1 MTAAIPSLKHVMT
14 DQRLFAET
22 FLRILDKDKRLVSLR
37 YYPMQLHSMV
47 HETRRT
53 IKIKPR
59 QPGFTTMEVS
69 KTFKAAATTTITSL
83 TLAHLDVTTQAIRRM
98 AERFYDNWPHPFPKP
113 LRALAN
119 DVITTYP
126 DTGSECITATAGSEN
141 VGHGLTINRAHL
153 SEVSRWRNADVVMQ
167 GVLQAIPLNGRVVAE
182 STTNGQSGWF
192 YEKTF
197 ETLDSTNGQLFTEGR
212 NGWSV
217 QFYPWWH
224 ALDYRLPLE
233 DGETLDYTEEE
244 RHLIDTHGLTPEQ
257 IKWRRLKMFEEKERF
272 FESYPEDITTCFIS
286 DNGISVFRGVRA
298 IADHARLS
306 YADYIKVHP
315 RARFVMGVDWGRDND
330 WSVFTVMDAATWT
343 VVAVERYRHIDWPI
357 QRAYL
362 KTLYNDWHCEKAI
375 VERNSAGD
383 PNISELRREDI
394 LVQPFNT
401 THLTKKQIIDALTLA
416 IEEKDLHLLKENAG
430 RRDDIAS
437 IVIGELMSYQTKKLP
452 GGDYKYEAAAGHH
465 DDCVMSLA
473 LALYGCRQMGVRQ

>member
-1 MTAAIPSLKHVMT
+1 MATVVPSLTQAIT
-14 DQRLFAET
+14 DQTIFAET
-22 FLRILDKDKRLVSLR
+22 FLRILNKDKQIVPLR
-37 YYPMQLHSMV
+37 YFPIQRHSMA

-53 IKIKPR
+53 LKIKPR
-59 QPGFTTMEVS
+59 QPGFTTMEAA
-69 KTFKAAATTTITSL
+69 KTFKLATTQTITSL

-98 AERFYDNWPHPFPKP
+98 AERFYDNWPRPFPKP

-126 DTGSECITATAGSEN
+126 DTGSECITATAGSTN

-153 SEVSRWRNADVVMQ
+153 SEVSRWRNAEEVMQ
-167 GVLQAIPLNGRVVAE
+167 GVLQAVPINGRVVAE
-182 STTNGQSGWF
+182 STTNGQAGWF
-192 YEKTF
+192 YEQTF
-197 ETLDSTNGQLFTEGR
+197 ETLDSANGKLFTEGR

-217 QFYPWWH
+217 QFYPWWY
-224 ALDYRLPLE
+224 ALDYRIPLE
-233 DGETLDYTEEE
+233 QGETLDYTEEE
-244 RHLIDTHGLTPEQ
+244 AYLIKQHSLSAEQ
-257 IKWRRLKMFEEKERF
+257 IKWRRLKMLEEKGRF
-272 FESYPEDITTCFIS
+272 LESYPEDIQTCFIS
-286 DNGISVFRGVRA
+286 QDGTSVFRGVRA
-298 IADHARLS
+298 VADHLAIS

-315 RARFVMGVDWGRDND
+315 DARFIMGVDWGRDND
-330 WSVFTVMDAATWT
+330 WSVFTVMDATTWT

-401 THLTKKQIIDALTLA
+401 THLTKKQVIDNLTLA
-416 IEEKDLHLLKENAG
+416 IEEKDIHLLKEHLSQ
-430 RRDDIAS
+430 RDDVAN
-437 IVIGELMSYQTKKLP
+437 IVIGELMAYQTKKLP
-452 GGDYKYEAAAGHH
+452 GGDYKYEASSGQH

-473 LALYGCRQMGVRQ
+473 LALYGCRQMGVRL